1 VKRHPIATLL
11 VLTLAVALAAD
22 PVHAAEKVKFQ
33 TDWIPSGEH
42 AAYYGGI
49 EKGIYAE
56 EGLDVAITRGY
67 GSGDTVTKLAAGSFD
82 FGVADVG
89 AVMTARARAGLPVK
103 VISTVYTHSPHSLF
117 VLKSSN
123 ITTFKGLEG
132 KRIGIT
138 PGNSHR
144 VYFPAVAQRAGTD
157 PTKIVWVNM
166 DAGAMGAQLIAKN
179 IDAAPFYSIHYY
191 YNNKAAKRA
200 GEEIAVLPFVEV
212 GFAIYAA
219 SLIASDRTIE
229 AKPDLVARF
238 VRATHKAFEWARDN
252 PEEACRLHVKRVPEV
267 DFDDCLGSLKAT
279 LTFVFNE
286 ESTKTGLG
294 RASEERIASTWR
306 AVSDAERLD
315 PTWDPHTAFAP
326 TILTKNSQ

>member
-1 VKRHPIATLL
+1 MNRTAL
-11 VLTLAVALAAD
+11 VAVLSAALTCGAEAAD
-22 PVHAAEKVKFQ
+22 TVKFQ

-49 EKGIYAE
+49 EKGIFAQ

-67 GSGDTVTKLAAGSFD
+67 GSGDTVAKLAAGSFD

-89 AVMTARARAGLPVK
+89 AVLTARARAGIPVQ

-117 VLKSSN
+117 VLKSSG
-123 ITTFKGLEG
+123 ITGFKGLEG

-144 VYFPAVAQRAGTD
+144 VYFPFVAEKAGTD
-157 PTKIVWVNM
+157 PNKITWVNM
-166 DAGAMGAQLIAKN
+166 DGGAMAAQLISKN

-191 YNNKAAKRA
+191 YNNKAAQRA
-200 GEEIAVLPFVEV
+200 GEEIVALPFVSV

-219 SLIASDRTIE
+219 SIVASDKTVQSR
-229 AKPDLVARF
+229 PDLVARF
-238 VRATHKAFEWARDN
+238 AKAVHRSFEWARDN

-267 DFDDCLGSLKAT
+267 DLDDCLGSLKAT
-279 LTFVFNE
+279 LSFVFTD
-286 ESTKTGLG
+286 ESKATGLG
-294 RASEERIASTWR
+294 NANPMLVRATWA
-306 AVSDAERLD
+306 AVAEAEKLD
-315 PTWDPHTAFAP
+315 PKWNPDAAFMP
-326 TILTKNSQ
+326 SLIKTGR